1 MLVWLKDKNALDRAI
16 VTKTYT
22 IGNKNITLE
31 SGRLAL
37 FATGSVTIQDE
48 AGNFLLTTCGIGN
61 PKDGDFFPLTV
72 EFQEKYYA
80 SGKIGGNR
88 FMKREGRPSEASI
101 LNSRM
106 IDRPIR
112 PMFPKATRTDTQI
125 ISTIMSSSGLSDF
138 GWYGIT
144 GASLS
149 VMLAGVREFEGPVA
163 GVRIVS
169 DEAGN
174 FIFDPTFEQIATA
187 HLDLTVAG
195 TLDAITMVE
204 SQGSEVN
211 NELMVRAFEY
221 AHSIVKTLCN
231 MQLDFLALYTPVHA
245 LPETT
250 LTVGVKDPE
259 TVQKVQD
266 IVTEDE
272 IKSLYGLGK
281 LEFHDALHDLVE
293 EVAIKLEYD
302 KETNT
307 PKMGDIADS
316 VKWMVQDHMRKTI
329 LETQTRL
336 DGRRCDEVRPVRAT
350 APILSRTHGSTLFER
365 GVTQVLSIT
374 TLGGPGD
381 IQLIDDMFEEDT
393 KRYIH
398 HYNFPPFSV
407 GEVKPLRGVGRREVG
422 HGRLAEK
429 ALEPVLPKQVD
440 FPYMIRVVSETT
452 TCNGSSSM
460 ASVCGSTMSLMDA
473 GVPITAMVAGVAMG
487 MIYDEE
493 TGKYEIL
500 ADIQAQED
508 FLGDMDFKV
517 ARTDKGITAL
527 QMDCKIAGL
536 SMDVIKKV
544 FDKSIDATGYIMGE
558 MRKCLSEPR
567 RELSPYAPF
576 LLSVFV
582 PEEKMREV
590 IGKGGETI
598 QGIEKEFGVEVNL
611 EDNGNCTITAKD
623 QVSGKAAL
631 DFIKNILK
639 DIEVGDIYEGKI
651 VKILDTVGAIVEI
664 ARGKEG
670 MVHISKFGVK
680 ERIDNVNNVAKVGE
694 IIKVKVYSV
703 DREKG
708 RIGLEKIVEVV
719 VK

>member
-1 MLVWLKDKNALDRAI
+1 MIVWLKDKDSLNRVV
-16 VTKTYT
+16 VTKTYK
-22 IGNKNITLE
+22 IGNKNISFE

-37 FATGSVTIQDE
+37 FATGSVVIQDE
-48 AGNFLLTTCGIGN
+48 VGNFLLTTCGIGN
-61 PKDGDFFPLTV
+61 RKDGDFFPLTV
-72 EFQEKYYA
+72 EFQEKFYA
-80 SGKIGGNR
+80 TGKIGGNR
-88 FMKREGRPSEASI
+88 FMKREWRPSEASI

-112 PMFPKATRTDTQI
+112 PMFPKGTRTDTQI
-125 ISTIMSSSGLSDF
+125 ISSIMSSSGLSDF

-149 VMLAGVREFEGPVA
+149 VMLAGVTEFEGPVA
-163 GVRIVS
+163 WVRIAS

-174 FIFDPTFEQIATA
+174 FIFDPTFEQIASA

-204 SQGSEVN
+204 SQGSEVS

-221 AHSIVKTLCN
+221 AHSIVKTLCQA
-231 MQLDFLALYTPVHA
+231 QLDFVEEYKQIHA
-245 LPETT
+245 LPTVT
-250 LTVGVKDPE
+250 LTVGSIDE
-259 TVQKVQD
+259 DIQSMVQSVITEED
-266 IVTEDE
+266 IRLV
-272 IKSLYGLGK
+272 YGLGK
-281 LEFHDALHDLVE
+281 LEFHDAMHDLVDQVGE
-293 EVAIKLEYD
+293 KLGYD
-302 KETNT
+302 KESNT

-316 VKWMVQDHMRKTI
+316 VKWVIQDHMRKTI

-336 DGRRCDEVRPVRAT
+336 DGRRCDEVRPVRAS
-350 APILSRTHGSTLFER
+350 APILPRAHGSTLFER
-365 GVTQVLSIT
+365 GVTQVLSVA

-381 IQLIDDMFEEDT
+381 IQLVDDMFDENT

-440 FPYMIRVVSETT
+440 FPYMMRVVSETT

-460 ASVCGSTMSLMDA
+460 ASVCGSTMALMDA
-473 GVPITAMVAGVAMG
+473 WVPISAMVAWVAMG
-487 MIYDEE
+487 MIYDET
-493 TGKYEIL
+493 TGRYEIL

-536 SMDVIKKV
+536 SMQVITEV
-544 FDKSIDATGYIMGE
+544 FAKSVDATGYIMGE
-558 MRKCLSEPR
+558 MRKCMSVPR
-567 RELSPYAPF
+567 SELSPYAPF

-598 QGIEKEFGVEVNL
+598 QGIEKEYGVEVNL
-611 EDNGNCTITAKD
+611 EDSGTCTITAKD

-639 DIEVGDIYEGKI
+639 DIEVGDIYDGKI

-670 MVHISKFGVK
+670 MVHISKFWVK
-680 ERIDNVNNVAKVGE
+680 ERIDNVNTVAKVGE

-703 DREKG
+703 DKEKG
-708 RIGLEKIVEVV
+708 RIGLEKIVEIL
-719 VK
+719 

>member
-1 MLVWLKDKNALDRAI
+1 MIVWLKDKSALDRVV
-16 VTKTYT
+16 VTKSYT
-22 IGNKNITLE
+22 IAGKNISFE

-37 FATGSVTIQDE
+37 FATGSVVISDE
-48 AGNFLLTTCGIGN
+48 VGNFLLTTTGIGN

-80 SGKIGGNR
+80 AGKIGGNR
-88 FMKREGRPSEASI
+88 FMKREGRPSETSI

-112 PMFPKATRTDTQI
+112 PMFPKGTRTDTQI

-138 GWYGIT
+138 GWYGVT

-149 VMLAGVREFEGPVA
+149 VMLAWVKEFEGPVA
-163 GVRIVS
+163 AVRIIA

-174 FIFDPTFEQIATA
+174 FVFDPTFEQLNGA

-204 SQGSEVN
+204 SQGYEVSN
-211 NELMVRAFEY
+211 DLMVKAFEY
-221 AHSIVKTLCN
+221 AHTIIKDLCHA
-231 MQLDFLALYTPVHA
+231 QIDFMKVYNAVHILPTVELKVVDTDSDVLAKVH
-245 LPETT
+245 T
-250 LTVGVKDPE
+250 
-259 TVQKVQD
+259 
-266 IVTEDE
+266 IVTEDQ
-272 IKSLYGLGK
+272 IKAVYNLGK

-293 EVAIKLEYD
+293 KTAEALGYD
-302 KETNT
+302 EETNT
-307 PKMGDIADS
+307 PKMADIADS
-316 VKWMVQDHMRKTI
+316 VKDVVKTHMRKTV
-329 LETQTRL
+329 LETRTRL
-336 DGRRCDEVRPVRAT
+336 DGRSTDEVRPVRAS
-350 APILSRTHGSTLFER
+350 APILARTHGSALFER

-374 TLGGPGD
+374 TLGGPSD

-429 ALEPVLPKQVD
+429 ALEPVLPSETD
-440 FPYMIRVVSETT
+440 FPYMMRVVSETT

-473 GVPITAMVAGVAMG
+473 WVPIKAMVAWVAMG

-517 ARTDKGITAL
+517 ARTPKGITAL
-527 QMDCKIAGL
+527 QMDCKISGL
-536 SMDVIKKV
+536 SMEVIKQV
-544 FDKSIDATGYIMGE
+544 FDKSIGATGYIMDE
-558 MRKCLSEPR
+558 MKKCLAAPR
-567 RELSPYAPF
+567 AELSPLAPF
-576 LLSVFV
+576 LLAVFV

-598 QGIEKEFGVEVNL
+598 QWIEKEFGVEVNL
-611 EDNGNCTITAKD
+611 EDNGQCTVTAKT
-623 QVSGKAAL
+623 QEAGKAAL
-631 DFIKNILK
+631 EFIKWILK
-639 DIEVGDIYEGKI
+639 DIEVGDIYDGKI
-651 VKILDTVGAIVEI
+651 IKILDTVWAIVEI
-664 ARGKEG
+664 GRGKEG
-670 MVHISKFGVK
+670 MVHISKFGVR
-680 ERIDNVNNVAKVGE
+680 ERIDNVNNVAKMGE
-694 IIKVKVYSV
+694 IIKVRVYNV
-703 DREKG
+703 DKEKG
-708 RIGLEKIVEVV
+708 RIGLEKIIETL
-719 VK
+719 

>member
-1 MLVWLKDKNALDRAI
+1 MLVWLKDSQALNRA
-16 VTKTYT
+16 VVAKTYK
-22 IGNKNITLE
+22 IGTKNITLE

-37 FATGSVTIQDE
+37 FATGSVVIQDE
-48 AGNFLLTTCGIGN
+48 VGNFLLTTCGIGN

-80 SGKIGGNR
+80 TGKIGGNR

-112 PMFPKATRTDTQI
+112 PMFPKGTRTDTQI
-125 ISTIMSSSGLSDF
+125 ISSIMSSSGLSDF

-149 VMLAGVREFEGPVA
+149 VMLAGVTEFEGPVA
-163 GVRIVS
+163 GVRIAS

-174 FIFDPTFEQIATA
+174 FIFDPTFEQIKEA

-204 SQGSEVN
+204 SQGQEVS
-211 NELMVRAFEY
+211 NELMVRAFAY
-221 AHSIVKTLCN
+221 AHDIVRSLCTA
-231 MQLDFLALYTPVHA
+231 QLDFVTEYKKVHA
-245 LPETT
+245 LPITTITVWETDT
-250 LTVGVKDPE
+250 DTVA
-259 TVQKVQD
+259 KVRD
-266 IVTEDE
+266 TVTEAD
-272 IKSLYGLGK
+272 IQAVYGLGK
-281 LEFHDALHDLVE
+281 LEFHDAMHDLVE
-293 EVAIKLEYD
+293 IVAEKLGYN

-316 VKWMVQDHMRKTI
+316 VKWVIQDHMRSTI
-329 LETQTRL
+329 LNTQTRL
-336 DGRRCDEVRPVRAT
+336 DGRRCDEVRPVRAS
-350 APILSRTHGSTLFER
+350 APILPRTHGSALFER
-365 GVTQVLSIT
+365 GVTQVLSVA

-381 IQLIDDMFEEDT
+381 IQLVDDMFEENT

-429 ALEPVLPKQVD
+429 ALEPVLPSAID
-440 FPYMIRVVSETT
+440 FPYMMRVVSETT

-460 ASVCGSTMSLMDA
+460 ASVCGSTMALMDA
-473 GVPITAMVAGVAMG
+473 GVPIKSMVAGVAMG

-493 TGKYEIL
+493 SGKYEIL

-517 ARTDKGITAL
+517 ARTTKGITAL

-536 SMDVIKKV
+536 SMAVITEV
-544 FDKSIDATGYIMGE
+544 FEKSVDATGYIMGE
-558 MRKCLSEPR
+558 MSKCMSESR
-567 RELSPYAPF
+567 AELSPYAPF

-582 PEEKMREV
+582 PEEKMREI

-611 EDNGNCTITAKD
+611 EDSGTCTITARD

-670 MVHISKFGVK
+670 MIHISKFWVK
-680 ERIDNVNNVAKVGE
+680 ERIDNVNNVAKMDE
-694 IIKVKVYSV
+694 IVKVRVYSV

-708 RIGLEKIVEVV
+708 RIGLEKIVEVI
-719 VK
+719 